1 MSVPLC
7 RCRVLYIG
15 SAVPTITKDG
25 LQGIQ
30 QPLKEKYIG
39 ENGQEL
45 KGIDAWLSV
54 WSNGILLE
62 YVDGTKTVEHAFY
75 PIQSLHY
82 CAAVRYV
89 QVNAFTLEAQG
100 RFLPLDAP
108 MAQHH
113 ANPNNPSHP
122 PLFAAIF
129 RRQTGVKVLECH
141 GFICTSEH
149 AANSLVRC
157 CFHSYADTTYMR
169 LNDKRDKNRSRSE
182 SPIESEQQASEMEPL
197 QDEGPKEDQEWQDR
211 AIDRKT
217 WQWRQKSGEYDTS
230 SMVSSL
236 YVKKSPKKG
245 KKTDTQSEV
254 YEHENAVVPF
264 TAQQRRGG
272 SQTDVR
278 VNGVNQEENYYTFS
292 GGPPGATFVPPG
304 PNQPQD
310 QRTPSSARRGPRL
323 AAYPPPFPPPHFM
336 KGHPPPFFGPYPPP
350 PPHFM
355 PMPPPPGVRGGS
367 MPPPPHMRFG
377 FAPPPMFPGFYPPPP
392 HFFHA
397 QRPQSPV
404 AGDGP
409 IITEAIYDT
418 YPRRHFE
425 EPIYGPGSHYGT
437 HGTHTPNPAS
447 HYGIHTVP
455 NTPGQNAYRVN
466 QNRGEHR
473 AASPSQQYYEGY
485 YDTYK
490 SRQKKESD
498 SDTSVDDS
506 QFWEA
511 YEAGAYKK
519 PTKGDTLGR
528 GRADKSPAPSRVHG
542 VQASVD
548 STTPQRRNKDFTPSG
563 NRRSRPISPP
573 ADYERNSV
581 LIDGNAQVR
590 QAAVF

>member
-39 ENGQEL
+39 ENGAEL

-62 YVDGTKTVEHAFY
+62 YIDGSKTVEHAFH

-89 QVNAFTLEAQG
+89 QVNAFTLGAEG

-108 MAQHH
+108 MAQPH

-122 PLFAAIF
+122 PIFAAIF

-141 GFICTSEH
+141 GFICTSER
-149 AANSLVRC
+149 AANALVRS

-169 LNDKRDKNRSRSE
+169 LNDRRAKDRSRSE
-182 SPIESEQQASEMEPL
+182 SPLESEQQASEMEPL
-197 QDEGPKEDQEWQDR
+197 GDEQPKDDQEWQDR

-217 WQWRQKSGEYDTS
+217 WQWRQQKGGEYDTS

-236 YVKKSPKKG
+236 YVKRTPKKS
-245 KKTDTQSEV
+245 KKLDTQSEV
-254 YEHENAVVPF
+254 YEHETAVVPF
-264 TAQQRRGG
+264 TTQQRRAG

-278 VNGVNQEENYYTFS
+278 VNGVQQEETYYTFS
-292 GGPPGATFVPPG
+292 GGPPGATFVPPPPG
-304 PNQPQD
+304 GQPPPPAHP
-310 QRTPSSARRGPRL
+310 TPSSARRGPRM

-336 KGHPPPFFGPYPPP
+336 KPHHLPPHMFPFPPP

-355 PMPPPPGVRGGS
+355 MPPPHRPTS
-367 MPPPPHMRFG
+367 MPPPHLRFG
-377 FAPPPMFPGFYPPPP
+377 FAPPPPPMFPGFFPPPPP
-392 HFFHA
+392 HFYG
-397 QRPQSPV
+397 QRPRSPV

-425 EPIYGPGSHYGT
+425 EPIYGP
-437 HGTHTPNPAS
+437 PNGA
-447 HYGIHTVP
+447 V
-455 NTPGQNAYRVN
+455 PGQNVYR
-466 QNRGEHR
+466 GR

-519 PTKGDTLGR
+519 PAPKSETLTRRTGV
-528 GRADKSPAPSRVHG
+528 DKSPAPSRVHG
-542 VQASVD
+542 VQQSTD
-548 STTPQRRNKDFTPSG
+548 SATPIGQRRNKEFTPQA
-563 NRRSRPISPP
+563 NRRTRPITPP

-581 LIDGNAQVR
+581 LIESGTQVR